1 MVCFYPKISKISV
14 KRYRIADAFSYRF
27 FIYLEIMFAAFG
39 LLYIKDFPAVPL
51 NDYLRLQRMPLF
63 FPE

>member
-1 MVCFYPKISKISV
+1 MVCFYPKVSKISV
-14 KRYRIADAFSYRF
+14 NWYRIADVCSHSV

-39 LLYIKDFPAVPL
+39 FLYVNDFQIVPL
-51 NDYLRLQRMPLF
+51 DYNPGFQRMALF